1 MATPAAEV
9 FAEIFDA
16 FAADYERTRVPR
28 FRPFV
33 KKLLQLYDTR
43 PKSWVLDAGTGT
55 GLAATLVAPRVGHDG
70 RVIGVDVSEKQLEI
84 ARQKAKNFGF
94 TQCEFRIGDV
104 KALDFPDGEFDLI
117 ICSFALQGEPASL
130 FSEFRRVL
138 KPVGGTLLCQ
148 DWTSTRAEP
157 EAAYDG
163 LFAGYRG
170 AQPDE
175 RLSRFRTARAED
187 KRNWDPL
194 GTPADYAR
202 RLNEVGFRQP
212 QGHIEVITQ
221 HFENARAYV
230 EWRGLET
237 VHRVELEAM
246 DPAKREQFLRAAEQV
261 LRPFENDKGLDFD
274 WSAIQVVART

>member
-1 MATPAAEV
+1 MTSSGAQT

-43 PKSWVLDAGTGT
+43 PKARVFDAGCGT

-70 RVIGVDVSEKQLEI
+70 CVIGVDVSEKQLEI

-94 TQCEFRIGDV
+94 TQCEFRTGDV
-104 KALDFPDGEFDLI
+104 SALDFPDGEFDLV
-117 ICSFALQGEPASL
+117 ICSFALQGEPAHL

-138 KPVGGTLLCQ
+138 KPGAGALLCQ
-148 DWTSTRAEP
+148 DWAPVRAAP
-157 EAAYDG
+157 EAAYDEM
-163 LFAGYRG
+163 FASFR
-170 AQPDE
+170 APQPDE
-175 RLSRFRTARAED
+175 RLGRFRAARAEN
-187 KRNWDPL
+187 KKNWDPL
-194 GTPADYAR
+194 GTSADYAR
-202 RLNEVGFRQP
+202 VLTEVGFRQV
-212 QGHIEVITQ
+212 QGHVEVIPQ

-230 EWRGLET
+230 EWRSLET
-237 VHRVELEAM
+237 VHRTELDAM
-246 DPAKREQFLRAAEQV
+246 GPAKREQFLHAAVEA
-261 LRPFENDKGLDFD
+261 LRPFETTKGLDFD